1 MNSTSARRFR
11 EPLSSLAT
19 STPDVAADSAK
30 SELGPR
36 AALRRH
42 WPEYLM
48 EAAELAVFMISA
60 CLVVA
65 LLEHPSSAVRQM
77 IPDPVLRRVLTGI
90 AMGLTAIAIVYS
102 PWGKQSGAHFN
113 PSVTLTFWRLG
124 KVATWDAVFYV
135 VAHFVGAVIGV
146 LIAAAALGAPIAH
159 PAVNYVATLPG
170 PAGLPTAFVA
180 ELLIAFGLMS
190 VVLTVSNTPRLAGYT
205 GLCCGAL
212 VATYISLEAPLSGM
226 SMNPARTFGPALI
239 ARMWDGLWVY
249 FAAPPLGML
258 MAAQVYLRW
267 SGHGGVECAKLDHQ
281 NGKRCIFCG
290 KPESRELKSKAGSQS
305 GASGLQP

>member
-1 MNSTSARRFR
+1 MNSTSARRLR
-11 EPLSSLAT
+11 EPFSPTAT
-19 STPDVAADSAK
+19 VSEVAVEPAK
-30 SELGPR
+30 TELGPR
-36 AALRRH
+36 AALQQH

-77 IPDPVLRRVLTGI
+77 IPDPVLRRALIGI

-102 PWGKQSGAHFN
+102 PWGKRSGAHFN

-135 VAHFVGAVIGV
+135 VAQFAGAVVGV
-146 LIAAAALGAPIAH
+146 LIAAAALGDLIAH

-170 PAGLPTAFVA
+170 PAGLRTAFVA
-180 ELLIAFGLMS
+180 EFLMAFGLMS
-190 VVLTVSNTPRLAGYT
+190 IVLTVSNTPRFARYT
-205 GLCCGAL
+205 GLCCGVL
-212 VATYISLEAPLSGM
+212 VATYISVAAPLSGM
-226 SMNPARTFGPALI
+226 SMNPARSFGPALMSQ
-239 ARMWDGLWVY
+239 MWNGLWVY

-258 MAAQVYLRW
+258 TAAQVYLRLR
-267 SGHGGVECAKLDHQ
+267 GHARVECAKLDHQ

-290 KPESRELKSKAGSQS
+290 KPESRESNLTAGRQS
-305 GASGLQP
+305 EALGLQP